1 MERKF
6 PETFNIYRGKA
17 ALQVS
22 FSPELGLIFFNLA
35 PAIPGME
42 NKMPTSGSKK
52 YQWERKL
59 TVSFNF
65 EGALEVAATAEAL
78 MQGKESLV
86 ANSEGNLPSW
96 YRDPSKTGR
105 QGKAKTLGFYRP
117 RNQPQGSK
125 VTYYLG
131 IVENTKDKEK
141 NKVGIPLEHAD
152 LFKIACVMKEA
163 ALALLGW
170 KKDIEERK
178 QANGH
183 ADKKPLTRP
192 METHEPN
199 LTYNRTTLDKEQL
212 PENEEIF

>member
-6 PETFNIYRGKA
+6 PETCNIYRGKA

-42 NKMPTSGSKK
+42 NKIPTNGARK

-78 MQGKESLV
+78 IQGKESLV
-86 ANSEGNLPSW
+86 ADSEGNLPSW

-105 QGKAKTLGFYRP
+105 QGNAKTLGFYRP

-125 VTYYLG
+125 TYYLG

-141 NKVGIPLEHAD
+141 NKVGVPLEHAD

-163 ALALLGW
+163 AMALLGW
-170 KKDIEERK
+170 KREIEEWRTGESSRGK
-178 QANGH
+178 G
-183 ADKKPLTRP
+183 PLTNSQR
-192 METHEPN
+192 EPAS
-199 LTYNRTTLDKEQL
+199 KK
-212 PENEEIF
+212 EEIF